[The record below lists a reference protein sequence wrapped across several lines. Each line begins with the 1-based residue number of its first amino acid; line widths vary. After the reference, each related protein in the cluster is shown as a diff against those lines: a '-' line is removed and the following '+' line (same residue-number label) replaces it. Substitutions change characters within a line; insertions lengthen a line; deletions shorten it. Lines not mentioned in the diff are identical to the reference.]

1 MKKTVVSVLALVL
14 VVSLSLVAFVACN
27 DKDQPQKASNS
38 EVLGTTVAV
47 LASNAIGASSA
58 AEDNA
63 DVNFNAGVNLEVGDN
78 NELTVGSQLIAKGV
92 GAAIKPV
99 LQEMVD
105 RVDNVLGEN
114 GIKVEKVES
123 TLSDYTEKYAIT
135 ITYTDEE
142 TGETKSGELALYVKL
157 SEGAELEG
165 KKDYTFD
172 AKVTLVKKATEEGEK
187 DDEIAVTSFSGKAT
201 FDTAKDAMVFAL
213 GASAGDK
220 DTANAFANVKAY
232 ATAQGTVK
240 IEMGAGASV
249 VEGLGANA
257 SLSVEVGKLADGKYG
272 AVVTA
277 QGSADL
283 TKFAELVGMTV
294 PAGMNT
300 VGAEFAA
307 TITVYANSQENAGEF
322 ALEGN
327 IETTVKVP
335 SIFGIIEGG
344 TYKGTAAVSGKAV
357 YDADKDEA
365 VVGLNGKINFVKVEE
380 NENK

>member
-63 DVNFNAGVNLEVGDN
+63 DVNFNAGVNL
-78 NELTVGSQLIAKGV
+78 TVGESGELSASSQLVAKGV

-240 IEMGAGASV
+240 IEMGAGAGIS
-249 VEGLGANA
+249 ETLGANA
-257 SLSVEVGKLADGKYG
+257 SLSVEIGKLANNKYG
-272 AVVTA
+272 AIVTV
-277 QGSADL
+277 QGSAS
-283 TKFAELVGMTV
+283 V
-294 PAGMNT
+294 AG
-300 VGAEFAA
+300 
-307 TITVYANSQENAGEF
+307 ITSVAFVANVNVYANSTDNAGEF

-335 SIFGIIEGG
+335 SIGIIEGG